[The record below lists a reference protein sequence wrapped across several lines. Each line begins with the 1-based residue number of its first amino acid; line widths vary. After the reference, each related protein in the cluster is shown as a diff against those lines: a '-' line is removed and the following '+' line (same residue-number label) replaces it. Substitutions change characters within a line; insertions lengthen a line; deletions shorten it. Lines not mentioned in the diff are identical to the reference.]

1 MFKLTSEQQL
11 LVDTTKKLMKR
22 DIRPVIDSL
31 KAKGQRMTKEMCQEL
46 LKKTIPLG
54 IMGNLIKEEH
64 GGAGMDYLTW
74 GLVYEQIDRAI
85 NSVIMIS
92 SGVTRGLSKLGTD
105 YQREKWLP
113 GLLNADLIGAA
124 AITEPNVGSNPA
136 FIETRAVED
145 GDYYVINGN
154 KLFITNGDI
163 ADVVIVVVSL
173 DRSKGAKGL
182 ARFIVDKRESP
193 FETRHIKTIG
203 GAEFLSELIFE
214 DCRVPKAN
222 VLSSEGAGL
231 KDQLAGFQVAR
242 CFVGLTSV
250 NLMNE
255 AYEIACQYARQRK
268 QSGKII
274 GSFQLI
280 AEMITDMLVDIE
292 TSKMLLYKALT
303 VLDDG
308 IAKNSY
314 SSMGKFYATEAA
326 VRVTS
331 KAIQIHG
338 AYGLCTEY
346 PLEELFRKARMLTI
360 PDGTTEIQ
368 KLIVAREQLGISA
381 FS

>member
-1 MFKLTSEQQL
+1 MFKLTDEQKL

-22 DIRPVIDSL
+22 DIRPVVDGL
-31 KAKGQRMTKEMCQEL
+31 KAKGQSMTKEICQEL

-54 IMGNLIKEEH
+54 IMGNVVKEEY
-64 GGAGMDYLTW
+64 GGAGMDYLTY
-74 GLVYEQIDRAI
+74 GLMYEQIDKAI

-92 SGVTRGLSKLGTD
+92 TGVTRAIASLGTD
-105 YQREKWLP
+105 AQREKWLP
-113 GLLNADLIGAA
+113 GLLNADLIGCT

-154 KLFITNGDI
+154 KLFITNGAI
-163 ADVVIVVVSL
+163 ADVAIVVTSL

-193 FETRHIKTIG
+193 FEARHIKTIG
-203 GAEFLSELIFE
+203 GEEFLGELIFE
-214 DCRVPKAN
+214 DCRVPKENIVSA
-222 VLSSEGAGL
+222 EGSGL

-242 CFVGLTSV
+242 CFVGLTGL

-255 AYEIACQYARQRK
+255 AYEIACQYARDRK
-268 QSGKII
+268 QFGKTI

-280 AEMITDMLVDIE
+280 AEMITDMLADIE
-292 TSKMLLYKALT
+292 TSKLLLYKALS
-303 VLDDG
+303 VIDEGLHV
-308 IAKNSY
+308 NSY
-314 SSMGKFYATEAA
+314 SSMAKYWATEAA

-346 PLEELFRKARMLTI
+346 PLEELFRLARMLSI

-381 FS
+381 LV